1 MLVLAR
7 RIGEAIRIAGDI
19 RVAVVDVNGKRFR
32 LGITAPLSVNVVRE
46 ELLARSESDRASPK
60 LARLKRQHQPCPIGE
75 SEP

>member
-19 RVAVVDVNGKRFR
+19 RVAVVDVNGKRVR
-32 LGITAPLSVNVVRE
+32 LGITAPQSVGVARK
-46 ELLARSESDRASPK
+46 ELLAKSDSNGASPRST
-60 LARLKRQHQPCPIGE
+60 RLKKQRQPCPTGE